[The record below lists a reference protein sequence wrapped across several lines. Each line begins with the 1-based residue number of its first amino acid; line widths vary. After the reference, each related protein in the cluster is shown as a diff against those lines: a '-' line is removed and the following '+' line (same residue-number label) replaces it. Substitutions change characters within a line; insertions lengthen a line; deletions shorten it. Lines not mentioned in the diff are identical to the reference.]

1 VLCLLHNYTGAQVKE
16 GIIAK
21 VGNLEIAAEE
31 FNDRLQLSPFFTDTK
46 ENPDSMK
53 RKFLFSLI
61 AEKLWAQKAHD
72 NHLETMEIYINSMN
86 ALEELLLKNELY
98 KFKITNKIEI
108 SGTEISQGLQ
118 KFSKLLNI
126 TLYASKDS
134 LLISNFYESLNSSE
148 AFEAKNSE
156 SFNQI
161 IIRNSDVTFGD
172 FENTDLEDSVF
183 ALGEN
188 QITKPFETANGWIVA
203 QLIKEN
209 INPRIENENPQT
221 IRDLVYKIIYDRKA
235 FSLSEEFLNQ
245 TIGGL
250 KAKADFRMF
259 SKVSE
264 NLLKIILKKYKSVSE
279 SVQGEFTIDENIF
292 VDLLSSIPL
301 DERSDEFVKINGNN
315 KTLTDFLF
323 YLSNQRFALN
333 TISQKSIDDQ
343 LNIKVR
349 SFIEQSV
356 LTQKAM
362 ELNLSNR
369 PELKRDLM
377 MWSENYLSQ
386 IAIDKFVKNLSVTK
400 EELYKF
406 YKSNY
411 TSVAQIPRIN
421 ILEILNNDLEIIEKV
436 LIELEDGKDFRELAK
451 KYSQREIVK
460 NNGGEWGLFPI
471 TEGGDLG
478 KAAAALKIGEITGPI
493 KTADGYSII
502 KLINRTTSMDSSSL
516 SYDSLKT
523 FLELQVR
530 LNKIELFLNNSTA
543 DLAVEKGVKINES
556 LFNSIETIPIK
567 IFTVRFLGF
576 GGKITAFPLTVPNYT
591 WYNDYK
597 NRSKILP

>member
-1 VLCLLHNYTGAQVKE
+1 VLCLLPNYTGAQVKE

-21 VGNLEIAAEE
+21 VGNLEISAEE
-31 FNDRLQLSPFFTDTK
+31 FNDRLQLSPFFTDRK

-72 NHLETMEIYINSMN
+72 NHLDTMEIYINSMN
-86 ALEELLLKNELY
+86 ALEELFLKNELY

-126 TLYASKDS
+126 TLFASKDS

-148 AFEAKNSE
+148 TFESKNSE
-156 SFNQI
+156 IFNQI

-188 QITKPFETANGWIVA
+188 QITKPFETTNGWIVA

-250 KAKADFRMF
+250 KAKADFRKF

-264 NLLKIILKKYKSVSE
+264 NLLKIILKKYKSVSD

-323 YLSNQRFALN
+323 YLSNQRFTLN
-333 TISQKSIDDQ
+333 TISQKSIVDQ

-356 LTQKAM
+356 LTQKALD
-362 ELNLSNR
+362 LNLSNS

-386 IAIDKFVKNLSVTK
+386 IAIDKFVKNLSVTQ

-411 TSVAQIPRIN
+411 NSVAQIPRIN

>member
-1 VLCLLHNYTGAQVKE
+1 VLCLLPNYTGAQVKE

-21 VGNLEIAAEE
+21 VGNLEISAEE
-31 FNDRLQLSPFFTDTK
+31 FNDRLQLSPFFTDRK

-72 NHLETMEIYINSMN
+72 NHLDTMEIYINSMN
-86 ALEELLLKNELY
+86 ALEELFLKNELY

-126 TLYASKDS
+126 TLFASKDS

-148 AFEAKNSE
+148 TFESKNSE
-156 SFNQI
+156 IFNQI

-188 QITKPFETANGWIVA
+188 QITKPFETTNGWIVA

-250 KAKADFRMF
+250 KAKADFRKF

-264 NLLKIILKKYKSVSE
+264 NLLKIILKKYKSVSD

-301 DERSDEFVKINGNN
+301 DEKSDEFVKINGNN
-315 KTLTDFLF
+315 
-323 YLSNQRFALN
+323 QRFTLN
-333 TISQKSIDDQ
+333 TISQKSIVDQ

-356 LTQKAM
+356 LTQKALD
-362 ELNLSNR
+362 LNLSNS

-386 IAIDKFVKNLSVTK
+386 IAIDKFVKNLSVTQ

-411 TSVAQIPRIN
+411 NSVAQIPRIN

-436 LIELEDGKDFRELAK
+436 LIELEDGKDFRELVK

>member
-1 VLCLLHNYTGAQVKE
+1 MKE

-46 ENPDSMK
+46 ENPDSTK

-61 AEKLWAQKAHD
+61 AEKLWAQKAYD
-72 NHLETMEIYINSMN
+72 DHLDTMEIYINSMN
-86 ALEELLLKNELY
+86 VLEELLLKNELY
-98 KFKITNKIEI
+98 KSEITNKIEI
-108 SGTEISQGLQ
+108 NGTEISRGLQ
-118 KFSKLLNI
+118 KFAKLLNI
-126 TLYASKDS
+126 NLYASKDS
-134 LLISNFYESLNSSE
+134 LLISNFYKFLNSSE
-148 AFEAKNSE
+148 TFESQMSE
-156 SFNQI
+156 NYNQI

-209 INPRIENENPQT
+209 INPRIENENSQT

-250 KAKADFRMF
+250 KAKADFSMF
-259 SKVSE
+259 NKVSE
-264 NLLKIILKKYKSVSE
+264 NLLKILLKKYKSVSD

-292 VDLLSSIPL
+292 VDLLNSIPL
-301 DERSDEFVKINGNN
+301 DERSDEFVKINGAN

-323 YLSNQRFALN
+323 YLSNQRFTLN
-333 TISQKSIDDQ
+333 NISQKSIEDQ

-356 LTQKAM
+356 LSQKAS
-362 ELNLSNR
+362 ERNLSNT
-369 PELKRDLM
+369 PELKHDLK

-386 IAIDKFVKNLSVTK
+386 IAMDKFVKNLSVTK
-400 EELYKF
+400 EELYKL
-406 YKSNY
+406 YKSTYN
-411 TSVAQIPRIN
+411 SVAQIPRIN

-436 LIELEDGKDFRELAK
+436 LIELDDGKDFRELAK
-451 KYSQREIVK
+451 KYSQREYVK
-460 NNGGEWGLFPI
+460 RNGGEWGLFPI

-502 KLINRTTSMDSSSL
+502 QLINRTTSMDSSSL
-516 SYDSLKT
+516 SFDSLKT

-556 LFNSIETIPIK
+556 LLNSIETIPIK
-567 IFTVRFLGF
+567 IFTVRYLGF
-576 GGKITAFPLTVPNYT
+576 GGKITAFPLTVPNYS

>member
-1 VLCLLHNYTGAQVKE
+1 MKE

-21 VGNLEIAAEE
+21 VGNLEISAEE
-31 FNDRLQLSPFFTDTK
+31 FNDRLQLSPFFTDRK

-72 NHLETMEIYINSMN
+72 NHLDTMEIYINSMN
-86 ALEELLLKNELY
+86 ALEELFLKNELY

-126 TLYASKDS
+126 TLFASKDS

-148 AFEAKNSE
+148 TFESKNSE
-156 SFNQI
+156 IFNQI

-188 QITKPFETANGWIVA
+188 QITKPFETTNGWIVA

-250 KAKADFRMF
+250 KAKADFRKF

-264 NLLKIILKKYKSVSE
+264 NLLKIILKKYKSVSD

-323 YLSNQRFALN
+323 YLSNQRFTLN
-333 TISQKSIDDQ
+333 TISQKSIVDQ

-356 LTQKAM
+356 LTQKALD
-362 ELNLSNR
+362 LNLSNS

-386 IAIDKFVKNLSVTK
+386 IAIDKFVKNLSVTQ

-411 TSVAQIPRIN
+411 NSVAQIPRIN

-516 SYDSLKT
+516 SFDSLKT